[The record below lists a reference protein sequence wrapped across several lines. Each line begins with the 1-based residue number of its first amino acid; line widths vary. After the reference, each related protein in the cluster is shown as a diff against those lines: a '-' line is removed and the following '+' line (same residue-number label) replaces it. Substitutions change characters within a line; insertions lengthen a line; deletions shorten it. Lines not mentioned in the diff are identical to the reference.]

1 DRVSRLPGVT
11 AVTGSTCLPLVED
24 GPRFTSTMRVQGRVL
39 PPGTI
44 SPAVGFCAVAAGH
57 FEAMG
62 MSVIRGRS
70 IGRDDVER
78 REAVAGINQAL
89 PRAHCGAEDPIGR
102 RVTLGPPRNQLWLTI
117 VGIVRNTPVRALT
130 EPAPMPQLFLPMSIA
145 RAGDLPVA
153 PDVAVMNYVVRVSGA
168 PLGLLPGGRGG
179 VRSVGANLAPAPGR
193 ALQDNGDRASA
204 QAAFTMSPLGVASHA
219 AVLPCV

>member
-1 DRVSRLPGVT
+1 RSFQNLRAIDPAFDARSALTFRVGLPANAYGAQPGITAAHQTILDRVSRLPGVT

-78 REAVAGINQAL
+78 REAVAVINQSLA
-89 PRAHCGAEDPIGR
+89 RAYFGAEDPIGR

-117 VGIVRNTPVRALT
+117 VRILRNTPVRALT

-145 RAGDLPVA
+145 RPGDLPAA
-153 PDVAVMNYVVRVSGA
+153 PDVAGQNHRT
-168 PLGLLPGGRGG
+168 RGG
-179 VRSVGANLAPAPGR
+179 GPPPRRVP
-193 ALQDNGDRASA
+193 
-204 QAAFTMSPLGVASHA
+204 
-219 AVLPCV
+219 